1 MKRAILVLMLLL
13 PLAVAAQV
21 KDPSA
26 LGNQLGAAGSMQ
38 ANASS
43 TSDGFYTEPGTSAN
57 LGSNPNSSA
66 PQQPNAKPSPS
77 TQPRGEPKP
86 KIPGSMV
93 GYIDDAIVATQ
104 IRIRFDAGFEDNAPD
119 RAEFF
124 YPQCGCNLN
133 GAPGPRN
140 GQGLVTALNF
150 QQLYMRAEYA
160 PISRFSAFVE
170 VPVRWI
176 QPQKFA
182 QFTGSFSSQAG
193 LSDVQAGIKFAAIAS
208 YDRYLTF
215 QLQAAFPSGDGS
227 RGLGTHHY
235 SVSPELIFY
244 QAISSRAALE
254 AMVGGNLPI
263 GGSSFTFPSGIT
275 KGFAGDVFTYGVGP
289 SYTLYRGEHLQFT
302 PVIELVGWGVRGG
315 LETQPLPNPT
325 PKNPATVLSADG
337 INIVNLKLG
346 ARTTIGAHNS
356 LYVGYGH
363 QLTHDMWYKQ
373 IVRVEYRYTF

>member
-1 MKRAILVLMLLL
+1 MKRAVLVLTILL
-13 PLAVAAQV
+13 PWTVAAQER
-21 KDPSA
+21 DPSA
-26 LGNQLGAAGSMQ
+26 LGNQSGAAGAAQ
-38 ANASS
+38 AFASS
-43 TSDGFYTEPGTSAN
+43 TSGSSNTEPGVSSN
-57 LGSNPNSSA
+57 LGSSTNSNT

-104 IRIRFDAGFEDNAPD
+104 IRIRFDAGFDNNAPD

-124 YPQCGCNLN
+124 YPQCACN
-133 GAPGPRN
+133 GGTAPGPRN
-140 GQGLVTALNF
+140 GQGLVVDLNF

-160 PISRFSAFVE
+160 PIRRLSFFVE

-176 QPQKFA
+176 QPQSFA
-182 QFTGSFSSQAG
+182 KFTGSFSNQAG
-193 LSDVQAGIKFAAIAS
+193 LSDVQEGIKFAALAS
-208 YDRYLTF
+208 SSRYLTF
-215 QLQAAFPSGDGS
+215 QFQASFPSGDGS
-227 RGLGTHHY
+227 KGLGTQHY
-235 SVSPELIFY
+235 SVEPELIYY

-254 AMVGGNLPI
+254 AMVNGVLPS
-263 GGSSFTFPSGIT
+263 GGSTFKG
-275 KGFAGDVFTYGVGP
+275 KGFAGNVFNYGVGP
-289 SYTLYRGEHLQFT
+289 SYTVYRGERVQFT
-302 PVIELVGWGVRGG
+302 PVIELVGWSVLGG

-325 PKNPATVLSADG
+325 AQKPATVLPADG
-337 INIVNLKLG
+337 VNIVNLKAG